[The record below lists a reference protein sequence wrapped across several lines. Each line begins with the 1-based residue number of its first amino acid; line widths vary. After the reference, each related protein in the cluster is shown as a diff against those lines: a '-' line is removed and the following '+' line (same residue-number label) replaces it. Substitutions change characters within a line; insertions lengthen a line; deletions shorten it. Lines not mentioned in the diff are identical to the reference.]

1 MKRRFFFIL
10 LFLFS
15 ALMILPAQTNNEIT
29 VPLSHS
35 GERGK
40 LHVDI
45 KKGPIT
51 VVGTGRDDVLV
62 RYTSLEDPEPQIEEV
77 AGGLKKISGGMAD
90 LEVIEKDNQVYVG
103 SDSWHRGLELYIEV
117 PRNMDLDLHSYHDG
131 DIIIGDVDGE
141 HVVESFHGPVTAENI
156 GGSLLANTYHGPIK
170 VIFTKVTPETPLAF
184 TTYHGDV
191 DVTFPASVAA
201 SFKLK
206 TDRGDIYTGFDMQ
219 LSTPKVQEK
228 REEDGRWRRAYIDG
242 WITGSINGGGAE
254 VTMKNYHGDIFIRKR

>member
-1 MKRRFFFIL
+1 MKQRFFFIL
-10 LFLFS
+10 LILVSGVMTSS
-15 ALMILPAQTNNEIT
+15 AQSTSEIT
-29 VPLSHS
+29 VPLSRG

-62 RYTSLEDPEPQIEEV
+62 RYTSLEDPEPQMEEV

-90 LEVIEKDNQVYVG
+90 LEILEKDNQVYVG

-117 PRNMDLDLHSYHDG
+117 PRAMDLDLHSYHDG
-131 DIIIGDVDGE
+131 DVVLRDIDGE
-141 HVVESFHGPVTAENI
+141 HVVETFHGPVTAENI
-156 GGSLLANTYHGPIK
+156 GGSLVANTYHGPIK
-170 VIFTKVTPETPLAF
+170 VTFTKVTPNTPLAF

-191 DVTFPASVAA
+191 DVTFPAAIQA

-228 REEDGRWRRAYIDG
+228 RDEDGRWRRAYVDG
-242 WITGSINGGGAE
+242 WITGAVNGGGAE
-254 VTMKNYHGDIFIRKR
+254 VTMKNYHGDIFIRKQ